1 MPGIRK
7 HAVARRPLAPGA
19 AVVLLLAALSASVH
33 ASSAQRQAPDVP
45 APPPPVEDF
54 VTLTEPEVLAK
65 LPERERAMVERS
77 PAARDKFEAL
87 LEVSDLQLADIGSKL
102 DAHVPSVSDSLLLY
116 RAVVIAADRRLRS
129 PEAKVEPR
137 DKRYKNFERR
147 LNKQLA
153 LLRAFFT
160 ELPAND
166 VDTGTAVTETVK
178 RLRVAALHS
187 ALDSNVL
194 DGPPQDQEQ

>member
-1 MPGIRK
+1 MPGICK
-7 HAVARRPLAPGA
+7 LASARRPLAPCA
-19 AVVLLLAALSASVH
+19 AVVLLLAALSASGS
-33 ASSAQRQAPDVP
+33 ASSAQKPAPDVP
-45 APPPPVEDF
+45 PPPPPVEDF
-54 VTLTEPEVLAK
+54 VALTEPEVLAK

-77 PAARDKFEAL
+77 PAPRDRFEAL
-87 LEVSDLQLADIGSKL
+87 LEVSDLRLADVGSKL

-116 RAVVIAADRRLRS
+116 RAVVLAADRRLRS

-137 DKRYKNFERR
+137 DKRFKNFERH

-153 LLRAFFT
+153 LLRALTT

-166 VDTGTAVTETVK
+166 IDTGTAVTETVK

-194 DGPPQDQEQ
+194 DGQPRDQDQ